1 METIILVPGGG
12 GSRLTFKG
20 QEIWPPTLGEVAGG
34 YQHLTELQD
43 SRVKVAKIVDA
54 VPKVFPC
61 YQVYKPL
68 QDDLNT
74 IAKSRGLRR
83 LDFPYDWRKDIFSA
97 ANKLAS
103 KITSCVNKGSTSV
116 TLVCHS
122 MGNLVARL
130 VLESGDYPNVS
141 DKITKY
147 IGICGPHCGVPRIL
161 EYVLGLKD
169 WLGISAP
176 DMKTLSANPDFP
188 SCYQCLPFQGDQALS
203 NVHSTPPE
211 VKDFYLPAVATE
223 FDLSHDNLDAA
234 KRVQAKLNFNN
245 RPATAHYILIA
256 GTDQDTDERVE
267 YDETV
272 FFGVPTDY
280 LGDGTIPLRSAAI
293 GQFNPYVKPGDHIG
307 ILKSYPFRE
316 VLYDVLTGGTLAPE
330 LTLVEAPGITLSL
343 NSFTFAPHEP
353 ISVLIIPDLRTQ
365 EISGTLQITRVTAP
379 EGKRFVRYQEQPVVY
394 RGPQIG
400 MIRSTISA
408 PADPGAYRVTFS
420 GSHGTSPVTAA
431 GFVVS
436 KVSVGQFD
444 KIRRG

>member
-20 QEIWPPTLGEVAGG
+20 QEIWPPTSGEVAGG

-176 DMKTLSANPDFP
+176 DMKTPKTPNPDFP

-256 GTDQDTDERVE
+256 GTDQDTDEKVE

-280 LGDGTIPLRSAAI
+280 LGDGTNPASKRCDRAIQSLREA
-293 GQFNPYVKPGDHIG
+293 GRPYRH
-307 ILKSYPFRE
+307 
-316 VLYDVLTGGTLAPE
+316 PE
-330 LTLVEAPGITLSL
+330 
-343 NSFTFAPHEP
+343 
-353 ISVLIIPDLRTQ
+353 IIPVQ
-365 EISGTLQITRVTAP
+365 
-379 EGKRFVRYQEQPVVY
+379 
-394 RGPQIG
+394 RG
-400 MIRSTISA
+400 SL
-408 PADPGAYRVTFS
+408 
-420 GSHGTSPVTAA
+420 
-431 GFVVS
+431 
-436 KVSVGQFD
+436 
-444 KIRRG
+444 

>member
-1 METIILVPGGG
+1 
-12 GSRLTFKG
+12 
-20 QEIWPPTLGEVAGG
+20 
-34 YQHLTELQD
+34 
-43 SRVKVAKIVDA
+43 
-54 VPKVFPC
+54 
-61 YQVYKPL
+61 
-68 QDDLNT
+68 
-74 IAKSRGLRR
+74 
-83 LDFPYDWRKDIFSA
+83 
-97 ANKLAS
+97 
-103 KITSCVNKGSTSV
+103 
-116 TLVCHS
+116 

-147 IGICGPHCGVPRIL
+147 IRFAGPHCGVPRIL

-256 GTDQDTDERVE
+256 GTDQDTDEKVE

-379 EGKRFVRYQEQPVVY
+379 EGK
-394 RGPQIG
+394 
-400 MIRSTISA
+400 IRPLSGATGCVSRA
-408 PADPGAYRVTFS
+408 SDRNDP
-420 GSHGTSPVTAA
+420 
-431 GFVVS
+431 
-436 KVSVGQFD
+436 FD
-444 KIRRG
+444 NFRTRRSRRLSCDV